1 MLILLVIIGI
11 IFILVEN
18 NIKFARQRFLK
29 KLGANPVFDYSP
41 KNYPKFF
48 QIIPNNIKNIL
59 KQLN

>member
-1 MLILLVIIGI
+1 
-11 IFILVEN
+11 VEN